1 MTKPLSPDTLY
12 LSVDDV
18 AARFSVSTDTIWR
31 WTRLGKFPKP
41 VKIGAGTARWW
52 MSDLLAFEA
61 TLPCHFVMRVE
72 GDLEAFFAQAAA

>member
-1 MTKPLSPDTLY
+1 MTKPLSPETLY

-41 VKIGAGTARWW
+41 VKIGAGTTRWR

-61 TLPCHFVMRVE
+61 TLPCDFAMVVE
-72 GDLEAFFAQAAA
+72 GDVEAFFAQVAA